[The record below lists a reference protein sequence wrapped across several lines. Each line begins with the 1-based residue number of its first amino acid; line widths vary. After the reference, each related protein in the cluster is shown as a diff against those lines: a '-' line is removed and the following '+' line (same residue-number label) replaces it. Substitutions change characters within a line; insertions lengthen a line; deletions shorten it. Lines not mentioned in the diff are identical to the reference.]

1 MTYKVI
7 NFGTSKMALI
17 HHQNFYVIINLLNMF
32 LERVTI
38 EHVC

>member
-7 NFGTSKMALI
+7 NFGTLKMALI
-17 HHQNFYVIINLLNMF
+17 HHQNFYVIMY